1 VTDAND
7 EMGASPAST
16 SSAVNS
22 AAREGGTQMTKP
34 TVMPGNVK
42 IVRTGIV
49 EMPKAV
55 RCAVARDV
63 NWHIRTTYRE
73 IGRQIGKFEELVKQ
87 PAVDLTRQHGR
98 GFARRNPW
106 QADAFDRAR
115 PEQKIYQTL
124 PGESLTGIVSNNIE
138 STLSSILRAA
148 ARSHSPCL
156 PLLRLVSKRNRE
168 ARNFS
173 ETEALDSG

>member
-1 VTDAND
+1 
-7 EMGASPAST
+7 
-16 SSAVNS
+16 
-22 AAREGGTQMTKP
+22 MTKP

-55 RCAVARDV
+55 GCAVARDV

-98 GFARRNPW
+98 GFARRNPS
-106 QADAFDRAR
+106 QAGAFDRAR
-115 PEQKIYQTL
+115 PERKIYQTL
-124 PGESLTGIVSNNIE
+124 SGESRTGIVSNNIE
-138 STLSSILRAA
+138 RNLSSILRAA
-148 ARSHSPCL
+148 ARSHSPCF